1 MTNALSSLSQDE
13 VTSIIDKSNKVNL
26 GLALQR
32 VDRLETNLSKE
43 IENNRTV
50 SSFETK
56 VLSNKTTQQHNTA
69 MAKSDTMIE
78 KQDETLSAVKKL
90 TETVEKQ
97 AKEKEDLQSQINELR
112 SSQASNNMRGL
123 RDNDVVPKEIDTAE
137 NASASDSSALSGGQ
151 VTATKFNKFNT
162 DDAPT
167 LMTDYSTAASTKSS
181 TSFTLSSSE
190 SGKENSGNTNI
201 SSSSNIKGVSSASST
216 TPMKSK
222 LVASSIGAETPSSIA
237 RSQRRGLAGRP
248 PSSSKRSQAAMNNY
262 LSSRKKRI
270 AQQEE
275 ENKLQREGLPLPKVE
290 KAVGK

>member
-1 MTNALSSLSQDE
+1 MTNALSSLSHDE
-13 VTSIIDKSNKVNL
+13 VTSIIDKSNKANL
-26 GLALQR
+26 GFALQR
-32 VDRLETNLSKE
+32 MDKLETNLSKE

-50 SSFETK
+50 HSFETK
-56 VLSNKTTQQHNTA
+56 VLSNKTTQQHNAT
-69 MAKSDTMIE
+69 MAKSNTMIE

-97 AKEKEDLQSQINELR
+97 AKEKEDMQSQIDELR

-151 VTATKFNKFNT
+151 DAVTATKSNT

-167 LMTDYSTAASTKSS
+167 LMTDYSTAASSKSS

-201 SSSSNIKGVSSASST
+201 SRSSNIKGVSSASST

-222 LVASSIGAETPSSIA
+222 LVASSIGAETPSSTA
-237 RSQRRGLAGRP
+237 RSQRRGLGGRP
-248 PSSSKRSQAAMNNY
+248 PSSSQRSQAAMNNY

-275 ENKLQREGLPLPKVE
+275 EKKLQREGLPLPKVE